1 MKLAS
6 IAQADLD
13 LAMPALDEALRALDS
28 LNKKDIAEVRSYG
41 RPPQKVEMV
50 LEAVMI
56 LKGCDISW
64 AEAKRQLADNNF
76 LTSLREF
83 DKNHITEKTLRK
95 IATYTTNDEF
105 MPDKV
110 GIVSLAAKSLCMWV
124 RAIEKY
130 AKVYR

>member
-6 IAQADLD
+6 VAQADLD
-13 LAMPALDEALRALDS
+13 LAMPALDEALRALDA

-50 LEAVMI
+50 MEAVMI
-56 LKGCDISW
+56 LKGCDTSW
-64 AEAKRQLADNNF
+64 AEAKKVLADPNF
-76 LTSLREF
+76 LQNLRDF
-83 DKNHITEKTLRK
+83 DRNHVSEKTLKK

-105 MPDKV
+105 QPDKV

-130 AKVYR
+130 AKVFR